1 EVYAGE
7 ILGVAGVV
15 GAGRTEFATTIFGMD
30 KVKSG
35 KVLLDGEDITGLS
48 TRRVLD
54 KGVNYVPE
62 DRFLN
67 GIFKIREVGW
77 NISSAQIR
85 NMSRL
90 FLNRKKEEELAD
102 QYISDFRIKVTGQDQ
117 IMGSLSGG
125 NQQKGVIARA
135 LSTNPKVIILDE
147 PTRGIDAGARGDVY
161 SIIGKL
167 KKQGVAILLI
177 SSDLEEIVELSDR
190 AVSMYQ
196 GHINHTFTREKID
209 LDNLTA
215 ASFGVYEEG
224 E

>member
-1 EVYAGE
+1 
-7 ILGVAGVV
+7 
-15 GAGRTEFATTIFGMD
+15 M
-30 KVKSG
+30 KSG
-35 KVLLDGEDITGLS
+35 KVLLDGEDITGYS

-85 NMSRL
+85 NMSKL
-90 FLNRKKEEELAD
+90 FLNRKKEAELAD

-135 LSTNPKVIILDE
+135 LSTNPKVVILDE

-196 GHINHTFTREKID
+196 GHINHTFAREKID

-215 ASFGVYEEG
+215 ASFGGYEEG